1 MSEEIL
7 TKESEEEDSSDILE
21 ESKSLVEVDLDQILE
36 YAYDQGIEADKV
48 DDWIAENFITEE
60 GDEEDEEEDE
70 EDEVEEAKT
79 SKASVKSAEES
90 SSKSYS
96 SSDSCSKYSSDI

>member
-1 MSEEIL
+1 MSEEITEEL
-7 TKESEEEDSSDILE
+7 SEEEIGEDSSDVLE
-21 ESKSLVEVDLDQILE
+21 ESKDLVEVDLDQILE

-70 EDEVEEAKT
+70 
-79 SKASVKSAEES
+79 
-90 SSKSYS
+90 
-96 SSDSCSKYSSDI
+96 